1 MSNQIEPDFFEAT
14 QQLLMRAKLKGHHTP
29 LIENMRSGISDFS
42 RFFSDPSLY
51 LHAQHGNVPDFV
63 FLCDGNNYERQ
74 LGVKALHTL
83 GCIGSEAFLNGT
95 SPSVDVTDLISAQ
108 RVFLPFE
115 PLWAGMEHAQVFPF
129 VIPVV
134 GKTNKFSS
142 AFNKSHDTGTWPP
155 FRKSYD
161 LADKHI
167 IHVVKRHGTPDRIE
181 RYHDGIRKVASACT
195 ANIPRLEGTTV
206 NLRTAMSLA
215 LHCDG
220 ICMVDKHGCNFP
232 LFLREDI
239 YDEIK
244 EELNRFD
251 IIWYKN
257 LGDVWAYE
265 PKDIPQF
272 LISKRSSHLCYK
284 SCRKDFYRYRDL
296 YTNHLNMD

>member
-1 MSNQIEPDFFEAT
+1 MSNQIEPDFFEIT
-14 QQLLMRAKLKGHHTP
+14 QQLLMRAELKGHPTP
-29 LIENMRSGISDFS
+29 LIENVRSGISDFS
-42 RFFSDPSLY
+42 RFFSNPSSY

-63 FLCDGNNYERQ
+63 FLCDGNSYERQ
-74 LGVKALHTL
+74 CGVKALRTL

-108 RVFLPFE
+108 GVFLPFE

-129 VIPVV
+129 VIQ
-134 GKTNKFSS
+134 GSGNTNKFSS
-142 AFNKSHDTGTWPP
+142 AFNKSHDTDTRPP
-155 FRKSYD
+155 FRKSYS

-167 IHVVKRHGTPDRIE
+167 IYVVKRHGTPDRTKCY
-181 RYHDGIRKVASACT
+181 RDGIRKVATACA
-195 ANIPRLEGTTV
+195 ANIPELKGTTV

-215 LHCDG
+215 LQCDG
-220 ICMVDKHGCNFP
+220 ICMVDKHGYNFP

-244 EELNRFD
+244 DELNRFD

-257 LGDVWAYE
+257 FGDVWAYE

-284 SCRKDFYRYRDL
+284 SCCKDFYRYRGF
-296 YTNHLNMD
+296 YINHLNMD

>member
-167 IHVVKRHGTPDRIE
+167 IHVVKRHGTPDRVE

>member
-83 GCIGSEAFLNGT
+83 GWIGSEAFLNGT

-167 IHVVKRHGTPDRIE
+167 IHVVKRHGTPDRVE